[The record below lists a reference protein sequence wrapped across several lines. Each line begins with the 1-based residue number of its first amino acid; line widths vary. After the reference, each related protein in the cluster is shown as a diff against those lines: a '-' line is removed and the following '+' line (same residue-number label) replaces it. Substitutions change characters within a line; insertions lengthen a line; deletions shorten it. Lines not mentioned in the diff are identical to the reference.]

1 MGKQPN
7 SAVEHTKGKT
17 HRVHIPTKRFL
28 YSRHY
33 HPMHNCRYIQN
44 VSIRYNSAFQVNGD
58 RSFDEILLC
67 FFVHVRANHRLRYLH
82 IQLLY
87 NWHPLLSYKTL
98 IPEMASQQIG
108 KKVGFRLPTSV
119 VINRNNI
126 TITGTRFYHL
136 LIIFTPIVQ
145 TRT

>member
-33 HPMHNCRYIQN
+33 HPMYTRRYIQN

-58 RSFDEILLC
+58 RSFDEILPWD
-67 FFVHVRANHRLRYLH
+67 H
-82 IQLLY
+82 ISVGVSRKFLMEEREKAVKGITTP
-87 NWHPLLSYKTL
+87 NCREKCSNCGA
-98 IPEMASQQIG
+98 MAFGGGVCYEHNVQI
-108 KKVGFRLPTSV
+108 
-119 VINRNNI
+119 
-126 TITGTRFYHL
+126 
-136 LIIFTPIVQ
+136 
-145 TRT
+145 